1 MGYGGN
7 GSSSER
13 PAQRCRTDDHPEYS
27 LPSYRSPAS
36 GHPSASPSGLA
47 TPDANARLWRTIT
60 AILDGTIRKR

>member
-1 MGYGGN
+1 MTAKAAAR
-7 GSSSER
+7 EQI
-13 PAQRCRTDDHPEYS
+13 AVQRYIFLFWAS
-27 LPSYRSPAS
+27 KLLALSPAS